1 MFMLMC
7 TSFLLLFMVDDK
19 LNWVLRSWWFVS
31 CLIVGIGNNVVLSH
45 RRTVQII
52 CAGCNYIMV
61 FNSYCPVCSSD
72 VESDDFFQ
80 HCIWLWNL
88 PMIFNETPPLR
99 ILSLI
104 NLNKHDSCPFSCN
117 CQTIEPYIAGDWQLV
132 SLPSRVITVG
142 RWFIF

>member
-1 MFMLMC
+1 MQ
-7 TSFLLLFMVDDK
+7 
-19 LNWVLRSWWFVS
+19 
-31 CLIVGIGNNVVLSH
+31 SH

-61 FNSYCPVCSSD
+61 FKSYCPVCSSD
-72 VESDDFFQ
+72 VKSDDFFQ

-88 PMIFNETPPLR
+88 PMIFKETPPLR

-117 CQTIEPYIAGDWQLV
+117 LKRLNLT
-132 SLPSRVITVG
+132 
-142 RWFIF
+142 